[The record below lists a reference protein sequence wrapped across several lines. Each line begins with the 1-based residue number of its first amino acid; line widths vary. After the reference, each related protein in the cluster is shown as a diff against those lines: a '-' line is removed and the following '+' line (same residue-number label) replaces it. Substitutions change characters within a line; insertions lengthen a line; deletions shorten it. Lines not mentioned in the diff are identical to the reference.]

1 MHIVYL
7 SQPIKCQDF
16 YHRQDKCNYGRFPFT
31 SPRRQRHRQTRQ
43 RLFTSPL
50 STAGDTLSINDKT
63 GILLAILV
71 LPVKWKAPYTS
82 LPFYHFRAPTY
93 LVFSVFQ
100 FWKLTDSFA
109 LETVICMTEILLSKK
124 LIYYQI
130 FWTVCNHLSI
140 LQVCHQ
146 CHWKRILYTCTFW
159 PTMIE
164 TRQFC
169 FQYQYVTMLH
179 VFLTLLSLACSG
191 RNIPPKSIVLVVF
204 YLERRVT

>member
-16 YHRQDKCNYGRFPFT
+16 YQRQDKCNYGRFPFT

-140 LQVCHQ
+140 LQDVLQ
-146 CHWKRILYTCTFW
+146 LLYVQSWSKLTFW
-159 PTMIE
+159 LRIVL
-164 TRQFC
+164 TRSNLITSNYIYIF
-169 FQYQYVTMLH
+169 
-179 VFLTLLSLACSG
+179 LSLSD
-191 RNIPPKSIVLVVF
+191 IF
-204 YLERRVT
+204 